1 MEWIIGIIVSIV
13 LIAVWSVL
21 KRYRENDL
29 KEAVGQAYS
38 GEGDFLAQEVSW
50 RYAKRFSKKR
60 GGEVSVLDDG
70 GQATSVEM
78 LVYGDNVT
86 VTFSMN
92 RENGKTIISAQKT
105 KKKARMKDFTVT
117 ETVGTDGVKIVFVGV
132 GGGGINIIDNYIAN
146 EYPNANVKTMA
157 IDDNSNSSLNKSSAD
172 IKVKLEREKQQVLG
186 PIQMLKIVKLFRDR
200 NTVTADVK
208 EQ

>member
-1 MEWIIGIIVSIV
+1 MKTILKSI
-13 LIAVWSVL
+13 
-21 KRYRENDL
+21 

-38 GEGDFLAQEVSW
+38 GEGDFLAQKISW
-50 RYAKRFSKKR
+50 KHAKRFSKKR

-70 GQATSVEM
+70 GQSTSVEM

-86 VTFSMN
+86 VIFSMN

-105 KKKARMKDFTVT
+105 KKEVKMKDFTVT
-117 ETVGTDGVKIVFVGV
+117 ETVGTDGVKIVVVGV

-157 IDDNSNSSLNKSSAD
+157 IDNEYNTDSLNKSSAD
-172 IKVKLEREKQQVLG
+172 IKVKLKYEEWRSNLLDG
-186 PIQMLKIVKLFRDR
+186 PRPMLEIIKFFRDR